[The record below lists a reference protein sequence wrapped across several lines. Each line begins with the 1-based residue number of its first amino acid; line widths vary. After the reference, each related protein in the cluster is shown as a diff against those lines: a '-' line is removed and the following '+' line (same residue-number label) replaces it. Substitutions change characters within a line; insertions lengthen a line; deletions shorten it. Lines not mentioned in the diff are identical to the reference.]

1 MKNKTKEFRQHIA
14 DTFIKSLKEK
24 PIEWKKEWQGIS
36 IVPINGTTDRKY
48 TGLNRFWLQHEMVQK
63 GWTDPR
69 FYTFKQVSDVGLK
82 VMGGSKATKVEFWSF
97 YDTKDKRKL
106 TYEEAFKMRQEGEE
120 VSMLAKYYSVFNAD
134 QIEGLPPYEEKKLSE
149 AKQTEAIKLIS
160 ERMKVPI
167 IHDGGDMAF
176 YKPLADEVHLPLP
189 EVFFNQEAYNATAL
203 HELAHATGAK
213 HRLNRQQE
221 GSFGSESYAKEELV
235 AEIASCFSAAD
246 LGLDGNSIQFD
257 NHTAYI
263 QSWVSHIKEKPEA
276 LMAAIKEADKAADY
290 LINSL
295 EFKQEENRLQEKEY
309 EEELE
314 M

>member
-1 MKNKTKEFRQHIA
+1 MMVGIWLFTSRWQMKYIYHFRKS
-14 DTFIKSLKEK
+14 FSIK
-24 PIEWKKEWQGIS
+24 
-36 IVPINGTTDRKY
+36 
-48 TGLNRFWLQHEMVQK
+48 
-63 GWTDPR
+63 
-69 FYTFKQVSDVGLK
+69 
-82 VMGGSKATKVEFWSF
+82 
-97 YDTKDKRKL
+97 
-106 TYEEAFKMRQEGEE
+106 RQ
-120 VSMLAKYYSVFNAD
+120 
-134 QIEGLPPYEEKKLSE
+134 
-149 AKQTEAIKLIS
+149 
-160 ERMKVPI
+160 
-167 IHDGGDMAF
+167 
-176 YKPLADEVHLPLP
+176 
-189 EVFFNQEAYNATAL
+189 
-203 HELAHATGAK
+203 
-213 HRLNRQQE
+213 
-221 GSFGSESYAKEELV
+221 LV